1 MTPKQYARIRRKIGT
16 QETVAALLGVHRV
29 TIAKREAKMRSIPP
43 DAEKAIKALA
53 AEFKK

>member
-29 TIAKREAKMRSIPP
+29 TIAKREANMRSVPP
-43 DAEKAIKALA
+43 DAEKAIEELSEKM
-53 AEFKK
+53 KP